1 MGRTRVCATTATTFV
16 ALAIIGAVA
25 QPARAQRGID
35 AHLARPA
42 MDGYGIFTVERA
54 ETARQ
59 WDFGFKI
66 FTNYAGNPLRLD
78 MYDELAMPMPGP
90 RTQVVMDRQVAIH
103 LGLHLG
109 LTDWLQLA
117 LDFPVSAQNYT
128 PAYGKHGSFA
138 DNPLVRTGFFEGAP
152 YTNIPPPDGSALDAR
167 LGLKA
172 RLFRKGIVGMAIAA
186 VMTIPFGDDGH
197 FLGDTNFTFRPN
209 VILDITR
216 GAFTLGINVGA
227 IVRETTTVVDPRD
240 VALKVERPRILL
252 SVGHE
257 LTWGVGAAYRFV
269 RWVGVAA
276 EMIGFAPLATSGGNR
291 DVTGDVL
298 AGFQFFPRRDLILS
312 VGGGAG
318 YNPNAARRD
327 EYQAF
332 LGIAWA
338 PADPKK
344 STIAGGGADSDN
356 DGIPD
361 GQDLC
366 PNEPEDKDGF
376 DDEDGCPDLDNDQD
390 GVPDKR
396 DRCPNDAEDRDGFED
411 EDGCP
416 ENDNDKDGIPDAQDR
431 CPNDA
436 EDRDGFQ
443 DEDGCPDL
451 DNDGDGIPDE
461 KDKCPNEP
469 ETRNGVD
476 DDDGCPDSGGAA
488 VPSSR
493 VELAEVIPFESGR
506 ERPTSRGEQLL
517 EAVATKLKANPQVR
531 RVRIE
536 GHTDDSERP
545 PKKRQELA
553 QARAL
558 AVREILMKRG
568 VDGDRLQAVG
578 YGDARPID
586 KRSNAEARAKNRRVE
601 FIIVEQ

>member
-1 MGRTRVCATTATTFV
+1 MIVRRGASSFAFIAFA
-16 ALAIIGAVA
+16 ALFAGYANFA
-25 QPARAQRGID
+25 HAQRGID
-35 AHLARPA
+35 VHTTRPA
-42 MDGYGIFTVERA
+42 MDGFGILSVERA
-54 ETARQ
+54 ETSRQ

-66 FTNYAGNPLRLD
+66 FTAYAGNPLRLA
-78 MYDELAMPMPGP
+78 MYDPMAMPTPGP
-90 RTQVVMDRQVAIH
+90 RTQVVMDRQVAVH

-109 LTDWLQLA
+109 FTDWLQLA
-117 LDFPVSAQNYT
+117 VDFPVGAQNYT
-128 PAYGKHGSFA
+128 AVYGNHGSAA

-152 YTNIPPPDGSALDAR
+152 YTNVPPPNASALDAR
-167 LGLKA
+167 VGLKA
-172 RLFRKGIVGMAIAA
+172 RLFRKGIVGMALAA
-186 VMTIPFGDDGH
+186 VMTVPFGDDGH
-197 FLGDTNFTFRPN
+197 FLGDSNFTFRPN

-227 IVRETTTVVDPRD
+227 IIRETTTVVDPRD
-240 VALKVERPRILL
+240 VALKVESPRILL

-269 RWVGVAA
+269 RWVGIAA
-276 EMIGFAPLATSGGNR
+276 EIVGFAPLTMAGGGR
-291 DVTGDVL
+291 DITGDVL
-298 AGFQFFPRRDLILS
+298 AGFQIFPKRDLTLS

-338 PADPKK
+338 PADPKRGGV
-344 STIAGGGADSDN
+344 IGGGADSDR

-390 GVPDKR
+390 GVPDKH

-411 EDGCP
+411 DDGCP
-416 ENDNDKDGIPDAQDR
+416 EYDNDKDGIPDAQDR

-443 DEDGCPDL
+443 DDDGCPDL
-451 DNDGDGIPDE
+451 DNDGDGIADD

-488 VPSSR
+488 MPSSR
-493 VELAEVIPFESGR
+493 VDLSEVIPFEAGR
-506 ERPTSRGEQLL
+506 DRPTARGEQLL
-517 EAVATKLKANPQVR
+517 EKVAEKLKANPQVR

-545 PKKRQELA
+545 PKKRQELS

-558 AVREILMKRG
+558 TVREILIKRG

-578 YGDARPID
+578 YGDARPVE
-586 KRSNAEARAKNRRVE
+586 KRSNSEARAKNRRVE